1 MNFSISRNSSWMSAW
16 KKSQFCQT
24 NRKTFTTCPS
34 FRLWQRMF
42 STNYL
47 SLRMENN
54 IVPAFR
60 DFRMVQTPF
69 FEAAQWRVSKKD
81 SSLWWRHSA
90 KCMKWYW
97 QYDTVVSLELYFLS
111 HAPDSFK
118 ALFEHLTFSG
128 SAFFHTKNHIWKN
141 HRFAVDSGLPYEYQL
156 LAEALGLP

>member
-81 SSLWWRHSA
+81 SSLLWRHSA

-97 QYDTVVSLELYFLS
+97 QYDTVVSLELSPGF
-111 HAPDSFK
+111 SFTCSRFIQGTFW
-118 ALFEHLTFSG
+118 ALNILRFSL
-128 SAFFHTKNHIWKN
+128 
-141 HRFAVDSGLPYEYQL
+141 LPYKKPYLKKIIDLQ
-156 LAEALGLP
+156 